1 MIIKRLTVGPIMA
14 NCYIVGCEKTR
25 DAAVIDPGAEA
36 HRIIETL
43 EEASLNAVV
52 ILNTHGHFDHV
63 GANRAVKEKTGAPLA
78 IHSLDAPLLKVVVDS
93 AAAWGLSAEP
103 SPAPDRLLADNDTI
117 DVGSMT
123 FTVIHTP
130 GHSPGGIAL
139 LADGYV
145 FVGDTLFAG
154 SIGRADFP
162 GGDYGTLI
170 RSIKD
175 RLFSLPDDIRVMPGH
190 NEPSTIGHERRFN
203 PFLNEG

>member
-1 MIIKRLTVGPIMA
+1 MA